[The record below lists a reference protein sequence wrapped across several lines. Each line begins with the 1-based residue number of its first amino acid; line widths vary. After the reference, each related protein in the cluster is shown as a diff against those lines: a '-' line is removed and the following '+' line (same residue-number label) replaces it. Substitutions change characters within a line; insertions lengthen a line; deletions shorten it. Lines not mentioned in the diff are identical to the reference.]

1 MGGLTD
7 KLRAFLD
14 AKDVGVLGTVT
25 TMSAS

>member
-14 AKDVGVLGTVT
+14 ANHVGVLGTVT